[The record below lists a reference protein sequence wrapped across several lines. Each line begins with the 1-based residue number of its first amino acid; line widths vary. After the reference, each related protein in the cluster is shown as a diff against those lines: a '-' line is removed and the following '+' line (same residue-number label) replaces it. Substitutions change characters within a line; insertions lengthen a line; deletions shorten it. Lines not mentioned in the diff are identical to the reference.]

1 MKLYLSYFSKV
12 LLNQIATLIS
22 KVENCTNN
30 MNLKYLFK
38 RNLLKFIIILILL
51 LTTLF
56 YLNKVIKAE
65 LHSTRTLS
73 IWVLKRIYAENDINE
88 VNSNLFDIQEKIL
101 FQRMMKDKKIDLK
114 SMSGRYEISF
124 SMEEETGMGI

>member
-1 MKLYLSYFSKV
+1 MS
-12 LLNQIATLIS
+12 
-22 KVENCTNN
+22 
-30 MNLKYLFK
+30 
-38 RNLLKFIIILILL
+38 
-51 LTTLF
+51 

-114 SMSGRYEISF
+114 SMSGRYEILPFLPITEYEISF
-124 SMEEETGMGI
+124 SMEEETGMAI

>member
-124 SMEEETGMGI
+124 SMEEETGMAI